1 MHTEYDFLRVVRRLA
16 ALSPDNLIDH
26 QAECLRVL
34 VDACPSAIQ
43 QWLVAALSDPSFSS
57 GAVEPKGATMAAF
70 AQLLVRQSALSTG
83 DFPSVCRSL
92 ADICRGKL
100 APDSLNRFLQAAG

>member
-1 MHTEYDFLRVVRRLA
+1 MKGLGQPIGV
-16 ALSPDNLIDH
+16 ALGVEVAH
-26 QAECLRVL
+26 QIPQRALQGCQPAVH
-34 VDACPSAIQ
+34 ACPSAIQ

-83 DFPSVCRSL
+83 DFTSVCRSL